1 MTKSGFNDDGF
12 NDEMDDVEIVTLKD
26 TTGRSISCTVEHAIE
41 LEGEEYVLLLPV
53 DAPVEIFSW
62 QEAGDDEEATP
73 VEDEAEIDRLF
84 PVAKAVLEEHNLTLK
99 RSAVTL
105 TVEGDLPDYI
115 EEDFLEEESDDEE
128 EELQFLASFYS
139 EEQEY
144 GVYAPLDPFFILA
157 RLDDHNVP
165 QLLTPEELEKLEP
178 LLPMIEDELLNQL
191 DED

>member
-1 MTKSGFNDDGF
+1 MTKPGMNDDL
-12 NDEMDDVEIVTLKD
+12 EMDDDVEVVTLKD
-26 TTGRSISCTVEHAIE
+26 PAGRTINCTVEHAIE
-41 LEGEEYVLLLPV
+41 LEGEEYVLLLPL
-53 DAPVEIFSW
+53 DSPVEIFSW
-62 QEAGDDEEATP
+62 QESGEDEEAIP
-73 VEDEAEIDRLF
+73 VDDDAEIDRLF

-115 EEDFLEEESDDEE
+115 EEDFLEEDSEDGE

-157 RLDDHNVP
+157 RLDADNNP
-165 QLLTPEELEKLEP
+165 QLLSPEELERLEP

>member
-1 MTKSGFNDDGF
+1 MNNDFDM
-12 NDEMDDVEIVTLKD
+12 DEEVEVVTLKD
-26 TTGRSISCTVEHAIE
+26 TNGRSISCTVEHAIE
-41 LEGEEYVLLLPV
+41 LEGEEYVLLLPL
-53 DAPVEIFSW
+53 DSPVEIFSW
-62 QEAGDDEEATP
+62 QEAGEDEEAIP
-73 VEDEAEIDRLF
+73 VEDDAEIDRLF
-84 PVAKAVLEEHNLTLK
+84 PIAKAVLEEHNLNLK

-115 EEDFLEEESDDEE
+115 EEDFLEEESEEEEE
-128 EELQFLASFYS
+128 EELQFLVSFYS

-157 RLDDHNVP
+157 RLDENNNP
-165 QLLTPEELEKLEP
+165 QLLSPEELEKLEP

>member
-1 MTKSGFNDDGF
+1 MNDDI
-12 NDEMDDVEIVTLKD
+12 EMDDDVEVVTLKD
-26 TTGRSISCTVEHAIE
+26 ATGRTINCTVEHAIE
-41 LEGEEYVLLLPV
+41 LDGEEYVLLLPL

-62 QEAGDDEEATP
+62 QEAGEDEEAIP
-73 VEDEAEIDRLF
+73 VEDDAEIDRLF

-105 TVEGDLPDYI
+105 TVEGDLPDYM
-115 EEDFLEEESDDEE
+115 EEDFLEEESAEEE

-157 RLDDHNVP
+157 RLDEHNNP
-165 QLLTPEELEKLEP
+165 QLLSPEELEKLEP